1 MSGNGRQTSVF
12 WGGRG
17 ACHLRIPGLVCCVLR
32 MAKGALPF
40 RPFIWPEVCD
50 QIKQSGIAEV
60 CITRSTRYDHD
71 GDTDTRKGVTE
82 SCVAH
87 GSSVAS
93 SNIHIKRPQT
103 SEDYVSR

>member
-60 CITRSTRYDHD
+60 CITRNTRYDHD
-71 GDTDTRKGVTE
+71 GDTDTRKGVTDE
-82 SCVAH
+82 SC
-87 GSSVAS
+87 GSWLKCGFKY
-93 SNIHIKRPQT
+93 IHIKRPQT